1 VGLFKKKRDRDGAP
15 VAPPPASPSPAPPPS
30 AITADLP
37 TAGDA
42 LPASL
47 AAHSEFVKRASCA
60 RCGADKRLPSTTA
73 YLYCDFCGAL
83 VDYDFRIANADTNA
97 GITNTVYHRLTAP
110 LQADLARAKAT
121 GDRDAYRALQ
131 YDIFRQWLELCPQ
144 AASPRARTDLEFRER
159 LITYFVESTVTK
171 DMDPEQQ
178 QLDARMATMIASLQ
192 RIPTPGGAWMV
203 AGDFWPMAALWK
215 HQMDL
220 AYAAIRDTGV
230 AAIDPDDPPPGVAV
244 RMEYSTFCQAWLP
257 HLSGADGQRLLA
269 EFGLTGDYTKVVP
282 QPTEV
287 HRCGSCG
294 SDLRSVVGA
303 RVIVCESCG
312 HQVDIAG
319 GDVPCRNCGAPLTY
333 PVAVNRLNCPFCKIE
348 TARV

>member
-1 VGLFKKKRDRDGAP
+1 MAFFKKRDRDAEP
-15 VAPPPASPSPAPPPS
+15 AATPTAPPVPSVV
-30 AITADLP
+30 ADLP

-97 GITNTVYHRLTAP
+97 GITNTVYHRLVAP
-110 LQADLARAKAT
+110 LQGAMVQAKVT
-121 GDRDAYRALQ
+121 GDRDAYRELQ
-131 YDIFRQWLELCPQ
+131 LEVFRQWVDLCPQ
-144 AASPRARTDLEFRER
+144 AVSPRAKTDLAFRQR
-159 LITYFVESTVTK
+159 LVAYLVESAVTK
-171 DMDPEQQ
+171 DMDPQQQ
-178 QLDARMATMIASLQ
+178 QLDVEMGALVSSLERIA
-192 RIPTPGGAWMV
+192 TPGGAWMV
-203 AGDFWPMAALWK
+203 AGQFWPMAALFK
-215 HQMDL
+215 HQMEL
-220 AYAAIRDTGV
+220 AYATIRDTGV
-230 AAIDPDDPPPGVAV
+230 AAMDPDDPPPGVAI
-244 RMEYSTFCQAWLP
+244 RMEYSTFCQGWLP
-257 HLSGADGQRLLA
+257 HLSAEDGQRLLA

-282 QPTEV
+282 QPTEA

-294 SDLRSVVGA
+294 ADLRSVVGA

-312 HQVDIAG
+312 FQIDIAG
-319 GDVPCRNCGAPLTY
+319 GPVPCRSCGAPLTY
-333 PVAVNRLNCPFCKIE
+333 PVAVNRLNCPFCKAE